1 MTKLL
6 LSFLLAAGAAVPG
19 HTQQPEPA
27 SADAQSGTIVVQGQR
42 TSGKTID
49 NFVRDLTPAPFG
61 GQLGRFEDPV
71 CPVVLG
77 MPARE
82 GQLVQDRLR
91 QVAGA
96 VGMKTAPA
104 KCVPNLYVLIG
115 RNKKEVIEG
124 LDRKFP
130 ALLTGLSR
138 REIGAMKEVPGPAV
152 SWQILDRIGAD
163 GMPLAVARMGADAEP
178 VRIVRGVGAI
188 SRISALTKV
197 KFVASLIMFEA
208 PALDGVTTRQLA
220 DYTAMRTFAATDPAR
235 GGRLPATSILELF
248 RPGAEPADAPPSVTW
263 WDYAFLKS
271 LYASSTELT
280 ATAQRREM
288 KHIVAK
294 ELSKVP
300 PEEQ

>member
-1 MTKLL
+1 MSILL
-6 LSFLLAAGAAVPG
+6 AFLLTAAQTAPA
-19 HTQQPEPA
+19 QQPPAPGEPP
-27 SADAQSGTIVVQGQR
+27 SGTIIVEGQR
-42 TSGKTID
+42 NPAKTID
-49 NFVRDLTPAPFG
+49 NFVRDLTPAPMG

-82 GQLVQDRLR
+82 AKLIHDRLR

-96 VGMKTAPA
+96 VGMKVAPA
-104 KCVPNLYVLIG
+104 RCVPNLYLLVG
-115 RNKKEVIEG
+115 GTKKEVIDG

-138 REIGAMKEVPGPAV
+138 RQIGALKQVPGPAV

-163 GMPLAVARMGADAEP
+163 GMPLSLARMAPDAEP
-178 VRIVRGVGAI
+178 VRIVRGVGGI
-188 SRISALTKV
+188 SRISEQTKV

-208 PALDGVTTRQLA
+208 SALDGVTTRQLA
-220 DYTAMRTFAATDPAR
+220 DYAAMRTFAATDP
-235 GGRLPATSILELF
+235 GSTGRLPASSILELF
-248 RPGAEPADAPPSVTW
+248 QPGASPAEAPASVTW
-263 WDYAFLKS
+263 WDFAFLKS
-271 LYASSTELT
+271 LYASTTAVT

-300 PEEQ
+300 PEER